1 VDQYAVANL
10 HASCDETVGHP
21 PGRVDELGVTPDTT
35 FALERL
41 PDQERVRAPHVGL
54 ALQEVRD
61 VKVCERVQGL
71 VAELVTHVP
80 NLLRLHMTQ
89 PDALAIEVSTLVDAR
104 VVPVGQTGVVTET
117 DLFASA
123 AQDRLERRQPLA
135 ARMRPT
141 RLDDIVGQKHLL
153 GAGKPLRS
161 LIEAD
166 RLSSVVLWGPAGT
179 GKTTIARVVARSTSK
194 EFVQLSAV
202 TATVKDVREEIAKA
216 RQRLGER
223 EQPTILFLDE
233 VHRFNK
239 AQQDSLLP
247 AVENGLITLI
257 GATTE
262 NPYFEV
268 NAPLL
273 SRSTLFRLEPLD
285 DEAIL
290 ELLQRGLSFED
301 ATADPE
307 ALEHLVA
314 RVGGD
319 GRQSLTALEVAV
331 ALAAARQ
338 KADGGSGAPGLSIHV
353 EPEDVEAA
361 LNVKAFRYGRDEH
374 YDTISAF
381 IKSIR
386 GSDPDAA
393 VYWLARMLEA
403 GEDPRFIARRL
414 VVHASEDIGMADSQA
429 LLIATAAAHAVEFV
443 GLPEARINLAHATV
457 YLATAPKSNR
467 AYQSINRAQAAARTA
482 GGEVGTHLRDAH
494 YQGAASLGHGEGYRY
509 PHDDPR
515 GWVDQQYMPPEVAG
529 ERFYEPTRLG
539 DEAVIAERLN
549 QIHRW
554 RHGKQ

>member
-1 VDQYAVANL
+1 M
-10 HASCDETVGHP
+10 SE
-21 PGRVDELGVTPDTT
+21 
-35 FALERL
+35 
-41 PDQERVRAPHVGL
+41 
-54 ALQEVRD
+54 
-61 VKVCERVQGL
+61 
-71 VAELVTHVP
+71 
-80 NLLRLHMTQ
+80 
-89 PDALAIEVSTLVDAR
+89 
-104 VVPVGQTGVVTET
+104 
-117 DLFASA
+117 DLFAA
-123 AQDRLERRQPLA
+123 AAEQRLERRQPLA

-141 RLDDIVGQKHLL
+141 RLDDVVGQKHLL
-153 GAGKPLRS
+153 GPGKPLRR

-179 GKTTIARVVARSTSK
+179 GKTSLARVVARTTAK
-194 EFVQLSAV
+194 QFVQLSAV
-202 TATVKDVREEIAKA
+202 TASVKDVREEIAKA

-223 EQPTILFLDE
+223 EQATILFLDE

-247 AVENGLITLI
+247 AVESGLIVLI

-285 DEAIL
+285 DEAI
-290 ELLQRGLSFED
+290 EQLLRRGLEVEKAQ
-301 ATADPE
+301 ATDE
-307 ALEHLVA
+307 ALDHLVA

-331 ALAAARQ
+331 ALAEGRQEPAAE
-338 KADGGSGAPGLSIHV
+338 PTLV
-353 EPEDVEAA
+353 ELEDVEAA
-361 LNVKAFRYGRDEH
+361 LDVKAFRYGRDEH

-429 LLIATAAAHAVEFV
+429 LLVAAAAAQAVEFV
-443 GLPEARINLAHATV
+443 GLPEARLNLAHATV

-467 AYQSINRAQAAARTA
+467 AYESINKATTAARSA
-482 GGEVGTHLRDAH
+482 GGEVGKHLRDAH
-494 YQGAASLGHGEGYRY
+494 YKGAASLGHGEGYRY
-509 PHDDPR
+509 PHNDPR
-515 GWVDQQYMPPEVAG
+515 GWVPQDYLPPELVG
-529 ERFYEPTRLG
+529 TVFYEPSRHGAEAEIADRL
-539 DEAVIAERLN
+539 D
-549 QIHRW
+549 QIRRW
-554 RHGKQ
+554 RSGET